1 MFDPV
6 IFIIALVTIVAL
18 AVVMALALLVTL
30 RLFSLE
36 ALEFQ
41 PLLFITLM
49 GNLLAGGL
57 GYVVLV
63 VLARSSTMREVTL
76 GARVVPT
83 TLLAL
88 LWLLVLLVLFYGL
101 MVRIAGRLSFGR
113 ALGAVILAAL
123 LVGSL
128 LFIVGLLVVL
138 VMGASPEAVL
148 VQGYLWLKDI
158 PARMAGG

>member
-6 IFIIALVTIVAL
+6 TFIIALVVIVAL

-41 PLLFITLM
+41 PLLFIALM

-63 VLARSSTMREVTL
+63 VLARSVSMRFVTFGATEVS
-76 GARVVPT
+76 T

-88 LWLLVLLVLFYGL
+88 AWLLVLLVIFFGL
-101 MVRIAGRLSFGR
+101 MVRIAGKISFVK
-113 ALGAVILAAL
+113 ALGAVLLAAL
-123 LVGSL
+123 LVGGL
-128 LFIVGLLVVL
+128 LFLAGILVVL
-138 VMGASPEAVL
+138 VMGGSPEAAL
-148 VQGYLWLKDI
+148 LHGYLWLADI